1 MNANSVHTILYLF
14 LLMFN
19 LIMCCYI
26 STFLILFN
34 DLFYLNKLQVE
45 CTPQNL
51 FLRTVTSL
59 VVEICVTTKQNILK
73 TTRE

>member
-1 MNANSVHTILYLF
+1 MMNANSVHTILYLF

-45 CTPQNL
+45 RTPHNL
-51 FLRTVTSL
+51 F
-59 VVEICVTTKQNILK
+59 
-73 TTRE
+73 